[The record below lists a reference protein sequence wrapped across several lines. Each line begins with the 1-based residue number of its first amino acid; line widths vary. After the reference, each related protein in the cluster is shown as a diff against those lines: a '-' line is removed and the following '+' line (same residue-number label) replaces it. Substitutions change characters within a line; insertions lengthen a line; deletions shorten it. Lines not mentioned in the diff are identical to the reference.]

1 MECGEF
7 IQEGS
12 AVRLRLSGRM
22 TFNDHATMK
31 RVTRSLIAERKD
43 RVVIDLSVL
52 DYVDSAAIGML
63 LIIAESVRSIGGTMV
78 LENAQGQVARVLSV
92 TKIYELIPNL

>member
-7 IQEGS
+7 IEEGS
-12 AVRLRLSGRM
+12 AVLLRLSGRM
-22 TFNDHATMK
+22 TFNDRATMK
-31 RVTRSLIAERKD
+31 RVTKSLIAERKS

-63 LIIAESVRSIGGTMV
+63 LIIAETLRSTGGTMA

-92 TKIYELIPNL
+92 TKIYELIPNP